1 MINVVREIT
10 RRIVEA
16 RKAKKGNLINA
27 AFTFC
32 HVKILFKAIYLGYL
46 CHAFIFGF
54 TSLAYFY
61 VSSQNEGIRKEQLF
75 VIWQEGFAL

>member
-16 RKAKKGNLINA
+16 RKTATKKGNLINA

-32 HVKILFKAIYLGYL
+32 HVKIPFKAIYLGYL

-61 VSSQNEGIRKEQLF
+61 VFSKRGY
-75 VIWQEGFAL
+75 